1 MHAQEGTDRQN
12 ESLVRMSKAL
22 IICVIALCLTGSP
35 CQGRDKNS
43 ELSTLDEGFHSLYN
57 FDFSDA
63 QYEFVAWQAL
73 HPDDPIGFVAEASG
87 YIVCR
92 FLREGKIEI
101 QLLVRDS
108 SFQSKKKLSPDP
120 AIRAKFEKA
129 LQNTEERARA
139 RWARDHRDRDALF
152 AMTLAA
158 GLRADYL
165 ALIEKH
171 SIASLY
177 SANEART
184 WGEKLLAVDPN
195 YYDAYLASGC
205 DKYIVGSLVAPVRW
219 ALRLNGIS
227 GDKTEGIK
235 ELTLTAEKGNYL
247 APLARILLAIAY
259 LREKRPEEARQLL
272 SSLQADFPRNPL
284 FPKAI
289 AKIDSSE

>member
-1 MHAQEGTDRQN
+1 MR
-12 ESLVRMSKAL
+12 KAL
-22 IICVIALCLTGSP
+22 IILVMALCLIGSP
-35 CQGRDKNS
+35 CPGRDNRA
-43 ELSTLDEGFHSLYN
+43 ELSPLADGFHSLYN
-57 FDFSDA
+57 FDFPDA
-63 QYEFVAWQAL
+63 QHEFAAWQAL
-73 HPDDPIGFVAEASG
+73 HPDDPVGFVAEASG
-87 YIVCR
+87 YIVDEFDR
-92 FLREGKIEI
+92 LGVLEI

-129 LQNTEERARA
+129 LQNAEERAHA
-139 RWARDHRDRDALF
+139 RLARDPRDRDALF
-152 AMTLAA
+152 AMTLGA

-171 SIASLY
+171 SMASLY

-205 DKYIVGSLVAPVRW
+205 GKYIVGSLIAPVRW

-227 GDKTEGIK
+227 GDKAEGIK

>member
-1 MHAQEGTDRQN
+1 
-12 ESLVRMSKAL
+12 MSKPL
-22 IICVIALCLTGSP
+22 IMWVIALCLIGSP
-35 CQGRDKNS
+35 CQGRDNRA
-43 ELSTLDEGFHSLYN
+43 ELSTLDDGFHSLYN

-63 QYEFVAWQAL
+63 EHEFAAWQAL
-73 HPDDPIGFVAEASG
+73 HPDDPVGFVGEASG
-87 YIVCR
+87 YIVDEFDR
-92 FLREGKIEI
+92 LGVLEI

-120 AIRAKFEKA
+120 VIRAKFEKA
-129 LQNTEERARA
+129 LQNAEGRARA
-139 RWARDHRDRDALF
+139 RLARDPRDRDALF

-165 ALIEKH
+165 ALIEKR
-171 SIASLY
+171 SLASLS

-205 DKYIVGSLVAPVRW
+205 GKYIVGSLVAPIRW

-227 GDKTEGIK
+227 GDKAEGIK

-259 LREKRPEEARQLL
+259 LREKRPQEARQLL

-289 AKIDSSE
+289 AKIDSSG